1 MFENLRKLYRRYGGI
16 KAIVKSSYFW
26 VSFILAALS
35 YQSISNYEWADK
47 ALSVMPSLTGF
58 TIAAFAIIF
67 AILEPEMLRKLMA
80 TDGDGRSPI
89 AEIAT
94 SIGHT
99 VSVQVSA
106 MIIAISSKLIDLTA
120 VTEAVADWTCSKGYS
135 PIIFLCAMDW
145 LALFFS
151 GFGLFF
157 TYYGV
162 ILVLAAILSI
172 VRMQLIVADA
182 TKTKPAASP
191 KPPSAPSP
199 PSSL

>member
-1 MFENLRKLYRRYGGI
+1 MLENLRKLYAHYGGI

-26 VSFILAALS
+26 VSILLAALS
-35 YQSISNYEWADK
+35 YQSIANFEWADK
-47 ALSVMPSLTGF
+47 AVSVMPSLTGF

-89 AEIAT
+89 AEIAA
-94 SIGHT
+94 SIGHA
-99 VSVQVSA
+99 VFIQVSA
-106 MIIAISSKLIDLTA
+106 MIIAISSKLVDLTT
-120 VTEAVADWTCSKGYS
+120 VIEKVADWIFSKGYS

-151 GFGLFF
+151 AAGLLF

-162 ILVLAAILSI
+162 MLVLAAILSI

-182 TKTKPAASP
+182 TKTKRAAPP
-191 KPPSAPSP
+191 KPPSTPSAPS
-199 PSSL
+199 S